1 MEEVGACSQWASGG
15 LPSHA
20 MHQLSRVE
28 EAEEGLT
35 AGEMPA
41 LPELVAAKLSE
52 SIPRTSS
59 ALGKRWLYGVGVARG
74 GLAGIQRAWEGQ
86 TRATSASGKAAIG
99 KAP

>member
-1 MEEVGACSQWASGG
+1 MPALSGRRG

-20 MHQLSRVE
+20 IHQLSRVE

-74 GLAGIQRAWEGQ
+74 GLAGIHSYIHYRY
-86 TRATSASGKAAIG
+86 R
-99 KAP
+99 